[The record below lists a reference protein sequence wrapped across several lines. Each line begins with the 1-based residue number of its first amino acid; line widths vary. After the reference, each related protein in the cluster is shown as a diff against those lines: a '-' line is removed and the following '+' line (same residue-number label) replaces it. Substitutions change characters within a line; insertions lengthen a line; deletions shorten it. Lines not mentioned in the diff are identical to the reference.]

1 MMTCPKSPPR
11 RGFTLIELLV
21 VIAIIGILAAILL
34 PTLAAAKRRANRIK
48 CVGNLKQIGTAL
60 TSFADDNSHMMPW
73 FLSGS
78 KLQVHFPK
86 GGMGVSTVFGHAS
99 IKTSVGAAT
108 AKILLSPCDAE
119 RKGANDELSDGVSD
133 EYVNAGYT
141 QVNPLAMSYGVCDG
155 GDNLKPMTLLALT
168 RNRDVYGGAMDFK
181 GEASSRFV
189 GVEEKS
195 VGDNIVVGLKKGQG
209 QMLLS
214 DGSARQVNDADKN
227 KFLVDHQGAR
237 GGMKKGVPSTGV
249 SDPYSTSGTSVV
261 TVVAKLT
268 PGLWNDLPDRGNM
281 PGYILEI
288 ERNGVSTY
296 QLIMTGGMTWPA
308 SKQDAEAKGGH
319 LVTVTSQA
327 EWDKVIAV
335 AGRNHLWLGGYQS
348 KGSKEP
354 AGGWSWVTGEP
365 MNCTAWPSWE
375 PNNDG
380 GGENEEYIHYNPN
393 NFPN

>member
-1 MMTCPKSPPR
+1 M
-11 RGFTLIELLV
+11 

-34 PTLAAAKRRANRIK
+34 PTLAAAKRRVNRIK

-78 KLQVHFPK
+78 KLQIHFPK
-86 GGMGVSTVFGHAS
+86 GVGVSTIFGHAS

-108 AKILLSPCDAE
+108 AKILLSPSDAE

-133 EYVNAGYT
+133 EYKDPGYT
-141 QVNPLAMSYGVCDG
+141 QVNPLAMSYGLCEG

-189 GVEEKS
+189 GVDEKS
-195 VGDNIVVGLKKGQG
+195 VADNIVVGLKKGQG

-214 DGSARQVNDADKN
+214 DGSAHQASDADKN

-249 SDPYSTSGTSVV
+249 SDPYSTSGTSAGNTV
-261 TVVAKLT
+261 TVAGN
-268 PGLWNDLPDRGNM
+268 PAWNDINQQSQ
-281 PGYILEI
+281 GYVLEKTV
-288 ERNGVSTY
+288 NGVSTY
-296 QLIMTGGMTWPA
+296 QVVAGSFTWPEA
-308 SKQDAEAKGGH
+308 KKAAEAAGGH
-319 LVTVTSQA
+319 LATITSQQ
-327 EWDKVIAV
+327 EWDIVYALKDKGAQQVY
-335 AGRNHLWLGGYQS
+335 LGGYQPA
-348 KGSKEP
+348 GSQEP
-354 AGGWSWVTGEP
+354 NGGWSWVTGEP
-365 MNCTAWPSWE
+365 WSFTAWFPGE
-375 PNNDG
+375 PNNSFFDRSP
-380 GGENEEYIHYNPN
+380 ENFLEMTPLGRR
-393 NFPN
+393 